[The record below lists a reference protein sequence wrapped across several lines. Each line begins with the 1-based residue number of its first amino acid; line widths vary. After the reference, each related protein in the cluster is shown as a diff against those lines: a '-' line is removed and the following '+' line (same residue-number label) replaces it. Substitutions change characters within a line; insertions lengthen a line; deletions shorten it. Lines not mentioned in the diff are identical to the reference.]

1 VRDMLELIL
10 NKGADELRKESDIAI
25 DIAVRICQTN
35 QKMREQQRDRDT

>member
-1 VRDMLELIL
+1 MLELIL
-10 NKGADELRKESDIAI
+10 NKGADELRKES